1 MNHPENDFPGMPD
14 SGVALMRAAQ
24 QQVNELQREVREGR
38 RQARWTKIQVRV
50 LGVVALTLLVVVG
63 ILGSFISQQ
72 DDLYNRLHQQQIDS
86 CEFAN
91 TQRQAD
97 EEVWDSFIDL
107 LTKGNKDP
115 KDVEEG
121 KQFEQFIAQVDAPRN
136 CKAIYSAA
144 LDFGN

>member
-24 QQVNELQREVREGR
+24 RQVRELQEEVREGR
-38 RQARWTKIQVRV
+38 RQAKWTKIQVRV
-50 LGVVALTLLVVVG
+50 LGALAIVLLIVVG
-63 ILGSFISQQ
+63 VLGASISRQ
-72 DDLYNRLHQQQIDS
+72 DDLYNRLHQQQLNS

-107 LTKGNKDP
+107 LTKDSKDP
-115 KDVEEG
+115 KDIEEG
-121 KQFEQFIAQVDAPRN
+121 KQFKQFIAQVDAPRN